1 MNIVIQGTIDE
12 NECVIEK
19 KEEDIMNIRRFIITL
34 GILWLVIIMGTKFV
48 SRIQQ
53 NKNESTQEQS
63 TQETE
68 YSIDTIDYADQ
79 KETSEEKGKEEHTE
93 TFDSEDSA
101 QEDDNYGDGV
111 NLFELTDILNNWSIV
126 TGYSMEVDSYGNE
139 HQDGY
144 LFTAHAGIFESD
156 EEYTNNNS
164 AILYLNQQYTTIELK
179 NLFLTQLNQSI
190 EEATYLAF
198 YDYDIDTGKRR
209 LITTSTKFKKLVS
222 PESME
227 VDVTNVEYLQICIE
241 GKGCYLGCDSAW
253 IQ

>member
-1 MNIVIQGTIDE
+1 MYIVIQGTIDE

-34 GILWLVIIMGTKFV
+34 GALWIVVMMGAKV
-48 SRIQQ
+48 VLRIQQ

-63 TQETE
+63 TQGTE

-93 TFDSEDSA
+93 TVDSEGSA
-101 QEDDNYGDGV
+101 PEDDNYGEGV
-111 NLFELTDILNNWSIV
+111 NLFELTDILNDWNMV
-126 TGYSMEVDSYGNE
+126 TGYSTEEDNYGYE

-164 AILYLNQQYTTIELK
+164 AMASEI
-179 NLFLTQLNQSI
+179 
-190 EEATYLAF
+190 
-198 YDYDIDTGKRR
+198 RR
-209 LITTSTKFKKLVS
+209 
-222 PESME
+222 
-227 VDVTNVEYLQICIE
+227 
-241 GKGCYLGCDSAW
+241 
-253 IQ
+253 